1 MQILGV
7 IPARFASS
15 RFPGKPLAMIA
26 GKTMINHVYSQA
38 KKAAS
43 LFDVLV
49 ATDDIRIYDEVE
61 RFGGKAVMT
70 NPNHATGTERCLE
83 AVQKFPHTVDAVI
96 NIQGDEPLIAP
107 EQIEQLAFLL
117 QQGHSIASLAK
128 QIHDLAELLNPNVV
142 KVVFAKNG
150 NALLFSRQAIPFQRN
165 EKTDN
170 WLDLHAY
177 YKHVG
182 LYGYHV
188 ETLQKICA
196 LQASSLE
203 QAESLEQL
211 RWLENGLTIAMGIT
225 QRDAHGVDTPEDI
238 KKIENLF

>member
-38 KKAAS
+38 KRATGI
-43 LFDVLV
+43 FDVLV
-49 ATDDIRIYDEVE
+49 ATDDKRIFDEVE

-70 NPNHATGTERCLE
+70 SPNHATGTERCLE
-83 AVQKFPHTVDAVI
+83 AVRNFPHIVDAVI

-107 EQIEQLAFLL
+107 EQIDQLAFLL
-117 QQGHSIASLAK
+117 QQGNPIASLAK
-128 QIHDLAELLNPNVV
+128 QIHDLEELLNPNVV
-142 KVVFAKNG
+142 KVVLAKNG

-165 EKTDN
+165 VKAEN
-170 WLDLHAY
+170 WIDFHAY
-177 YKHVG
+177 FKHIG
-182 LYGYHV
+182 LYGYQV

-196 LQASSLE
+196 LPVSLLE

-225 QRDAHGVDTPEDI
+225 QIDAHGVDTPEDI

>member
-38 KKAAS
+38 KRATG

-49 ATDDIRIYDEVE
+49 ATDDKRIFDEVE

-70 NPNHATGTERCLE
+70 SPNHATGTERCLE
-83 AVQKFPHTVDAVI
+83 AVRYFPHIVDAVI

-107 EQIEQLAFLL
+107 EQIEHLTLL
-117 QQGHSIASLAK
+117 LEQGNPIASLAK
-128 QIHDLAELLNPNVV
+128 QIHDFNELLNPNVV
-142 KVVFAKNG
+142 KVVLAKNG

-165 EKTDN
+165 VKAEN
-170 WLDLHAY
+170 WIDFHAY
-177 YKHVG
+177 FKHIG
-182 LYGYHV
+182 LYGYQV

-196 LQASSLE
+196 LPVSVLE

-225 QRDAHGVDTPEDI
+225 QIDAHGVDTPEDI